1 MYLFIY
7 ANRKLQLNA
16 GCLQESYRD
25 LKLKESG
32 LSLGINFCRKLKGG
46 QAHEH
51 RNDGGVY
58 RSGGMERRI
67 HSGIYRRAVP
77 EPEAEQRFKEEK
89 EPVHKRSELW
99 K

>member
-1 MYLFIY
+1 MEPKFKVVPV
-7 ANRKLQLNA
+7 AMDFNKLLP
-16 GCLQESYRD
+16 SI
-25 LKLKESG
+25 
-32 LSLGINFCRKLKGG
+32 LGMTENHKGG

-67 HSGIYRRAVP
+67 HSGIYWRAVP
-77 EPEAEQRFKEEK
+77 EPEAEERFKEEK
-89 EPVHKRSELW
+89 EPVHKRGELW